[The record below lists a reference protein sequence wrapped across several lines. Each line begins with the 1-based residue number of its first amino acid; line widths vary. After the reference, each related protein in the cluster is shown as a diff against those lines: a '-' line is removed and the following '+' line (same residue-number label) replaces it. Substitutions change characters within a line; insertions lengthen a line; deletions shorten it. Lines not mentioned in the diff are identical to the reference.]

1 MTIWL
6 WGIHSSHNQFYRLIA
21 SCNSSIK
28 TINVIVIVIITINVN
43 INVNVN
49 VIAVVIV
56 MVNVMVIVIVI
67 VILIII
73 GGNLDW
79 RSTEGIR
86 LPPMW
91 SGFVS
96 RRRHHMWV
104 EFAVGSLVCSGYYG
118 VPLSSKTNTSKFQFL
133 LERTDSFQRVLKD
146 SYALRE
152 QTNWNF
158 QFLTDS

>member
-6 WGIHSSHNQFYRLIA
+6 WGIHSSHNQFYRLIT

-158 QFLTDS
+158 QFLTAS

>member
-6 WGIHSSHNQFYRLIA
+6 WGIHSSHNQFYRLIT

-133 LERTDSFQRVLKD
+133 LERTNSFQRVLKD

>member
-6 WGIHSSHNQFYRLIA
+6 WNIHSSHNQFYRVIT

-28 TINVIVIVIITINVN
+28 TINVIVIVIITINV
-43 INVNVN
+43 IVNVNVN
-49 VIAVVIV
+49 VIVIG
-56 MVNVMVIVIVI
+56 MVNVMVIVIII

-73 GGNLDW
+73 GGTLNW
-79 RSTEGIR
+79 RSAEEIR

-104 EFAVGSLVCSGYYG
+104 ELLLVRSFAPGTTVFPS
-118 VPLSSKTNTSKFQFL
+118 PLKLTSISFWNARTPFNEFLRTPTRFLSK
-133 LERTDSFQRVLKD
+133 
-146 SYALRE
+146 
-152 QTNWNF
+152 QTKISNF
-158 QFLTDS
+158 

>member
-6 WGIHSSHNQFYRLIA
+6 WGIHSSHNQFYRLIT

-118 VPLSSKTNTSKFQFL
+118 VPLASKTNTSKFQFL

>member
-1 MTIWL
+1 MAIWL
-6 WGIHSSHNQFYRLIA
+6 WGIHSSHNQFYKVIT

-28 TINVIVIVIITINVN
+28 TINVIVIVIITINVI

-49 VIAVVIV
+49 VIVVVIV
-56 MVNVMVIVIVI
+56 MVNVMVIDII
-67 VILIII
+67 IIILIII

-79 RSTEGIR
+79 RSAEGIR

-96 RRRHHMWV
+96 QRRHYMWV
-104 EFAVGSLVCSGYYG
+104 EFAVGSLVCSGYCG

-146 SYALRE
+146 SYALLE
-152 QTNWNF
+152 QTN
-158 QFLTDS
+158 